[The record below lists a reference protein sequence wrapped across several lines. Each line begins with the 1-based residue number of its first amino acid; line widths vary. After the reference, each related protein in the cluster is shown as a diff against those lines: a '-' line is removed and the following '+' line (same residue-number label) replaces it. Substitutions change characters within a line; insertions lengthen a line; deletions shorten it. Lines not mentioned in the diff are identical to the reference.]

1 MKFIAK
7 VLSTVALATASFA
20 LHAQTPVEKADKQ
33 YEMHA
38 YRLAAKSYEIILAR
52 DPDDMSV
59 TSRLAD
65 AYFHL
70 NDLDNAARLYSKA
83 VKNSNLQP
91 SAFLN
96 YGKTLMMLG
105 LYSDAE
111 TQFIN
116 YKKYD
121 AAIATN
127 FIKSSRFAREN
138 ESLDNDMTIYPLS
151 KNNTATSEFGVTVF
165 NNQIVWSSNR
175 TDMKRERDGGINN
188 DWTGSSK
195 NQLFVSPLINNPNN
209 KISFYKSDLK
219 NIYNESH
226 PSFSADGKMVVFM
239 RNNFDDGERISS
251 NGGME
256 FSTFTASV
264 NEQGVWTDI
273 RAFEH
278 NGTGY
283 STGFPSLSPD
293 GKSLY
298 FVSNR
303 PGGQG
308 GFDIY
313 VCSKR
318 GNIWGEPRNLGASI
332 NTPGD
337 EITPTTDGKT
347 VYFASDYLTGY
358 GGFDIF
364 KTEGIGSESV
374 NLGTGVNSSGD
385 DFGFV
390 MDAPSKMGFFISNRK
405 GGKGKEDIYQ
415 VQKLMES
422 VNLIVLDNGKPL
434 KDVKLTVTQG
444 NEKNITALKSGNW
457 IIDLNDGKTYVLQL
471 KKEGFKAKT
480 VKIEPQFVKVARTEE
495 ISLEREVP
503 TEMSVATPQ
512 YKGSVLDASSDDGLE
527 GVLVKVTNQ
536 ATNAQLET
544 VTDARGRYNF
554 NLPPNNTYL
563 ITYSKEGFV
572 IGKKSVKPTELTN
585 KNLGDIVL
593 KPSAVSD
600 KSELIASTET
610 GLSADKGSVKRTTI
624 PPAPV
629 PPAYDSRPTKVTEKS
644 PNVPQYSVQLLVS
657 SNEDVMNVSKFD
669 NFKSVGNVYVVPE
682 GGKQKVRIGVF
693 NSKETANSVLEKVK
707 AEGNNSAYIV
717 EEKNEKAVASN
728 KFMPAPKPKVEQP
741 KAEQPKA
748 ENVTNKS
755 VPKSYVSTVK
765 PPVPTLEKKVENV
778 KKTEV
783 VKKPE
788 PIKKAEVVKKAETG
802 KTVVPV
808 VVDKTFKV
816 KLATMKKPELFDDT
830 KVSAYWKI
838 EQVKQ
843 GDFTVFIMDGIKT
856 LQQAKELKAKV
867 KAAGYKDAKVVI
879 KENDTFKV
887 VD

>member
-7 VLSTVALATASFA
+7 VFSTVALAAASFA

-33 YEMHA
+33 FEMHA
-38 YRLAAKSYEIILAR
+38 YRLAAKSYETILAR

-59 TSRLAD
+59 NSRLAD

-70 NDLDNAARLYSKA
+70 NDLDNAARLYAKA
-83 VKNSNLQP
+83 VKNNNVQP
-91 SAFLN
+91 IVFLN

-121 AAIATN
+121 ASTAAN

-151 KNNTATSEFGVTVF
+151 KNNTATSEFGVTIF
-165 NNQIVWSSNR
+165 NNQIIWSSNR

-195 NQLFVSPLINNPNN
+195 NQLFTSPVINNPSN
-209 KISFYKSDLK
+209 KIGFYKSDLK

-251 NGGME
+251 TGGME

-264 NEQGVWTDI
+264 NEQGIWTDI

-308 GFDIY
+308 GYDIY
-313 VCSKR
+313 VCIKR
-318 GNIWGEPRNLGASI
+318 GNIWGEPRNLGSSI

-337 EITPTTDGKT
+337 EITPSTDGKT
-347 VYFASDYLTGY
+347 IYFASDYLTGY

-364 KTEGIGSESV
+364 KSEGVGSESV

-390 MDAPSKMGFFISNRK
+390 MDATSKMGFFISNRK

-422 VNLIVLDNGKPL
+422 VNLIVLDNGKPV

-444 NEKNITALKSGNW
+444 NEKNITSLKSGNW

-495 ISLEREVP
+495 VIMEREVP
-503 TEMSVATPQ
+503 TEMSVTTPQ
-512 YKGSVLDASSDDGLE
+512 YKGSVLDASTDEGLE
-527 GVLVKVTNQ
+527 GVLVKATNQVTN
-536 ATNAQLET
+536 TQLET

-572 IGKKSVKPTELTN
+572 IGKKSIKPADLTN
-585 KNLGDIVL
+585 KSLGDIAL

-600 KSELIASTET
+600 KSELIASAET
-610 GLSADKGSVKRTTI
+610 SASADKGIKRSTI

-644 PNVPQYSVQLLVS
+644 PSVPQYSVQLLVS

-669 NFKSVGNVYVVPE
+669 NFKSFGNVYVVPE

-693 NSKETANSVLEKVK
+693 SSREIANSVLEKVK
-707 AEGNNSAYIV
+707 AEGNSSAYIV
-717 EEKNEKAVASN
+717 EEKNEKAVTSN
-728 KFMPAPKPKVEQP
+728 KFTPVPKPKVEQP
-741 KAEQPKA
+741 KAEQPKT
-748 ENVTNKS
+748 EKPKTIEKGTTKG
-755 VPKSYVSTVK
+755 VPGSYVSVVK
-765 PPVPTLEKKVENV
+765 PPVTTPDKSKAGSV
-778 KKTEV
+778 KKTES

-788 PIKKAEVVKKAETG
+788 PV
-802 KTVVPV
+802 KTVVPE

-816 KLATMKKPELFDDT
+816 KVATMKKPELFDDS

-838 EQVKQ
+838 DQIKQ
-843 GDFTVFIMDGIKT
+843 GDLTIFIMDGIKT

-867 KAAGYKDAKVVI
+867 KLAGYKDAKVVI
-879 KENDTFKV
+879 KENDKFKV